1 MARKTHTE
9 RLQMS
14 GPPFDTATQ
23 PLQADPKYWLG
34 FALPSNQAAQDA
46 LKRSGLPAHE
56 LSGSLEVIS
65 VSAHRPAEPSVC
77 FPHSAKEN
85 RAENCS
91 PARVVVHHV
100 AGIGTWLCYVCCK
113 AVPPKTNQ
121 LLPIGVAVKPKSKLP
136 PCGGRVLHY
145 EGCPAAGP

>member
-46 LKRSGLPAHE
+46 LKRSGLPDHE

-65 VSAHRPAEPSVC
+65 VSAHRPAETFCLFSSFFPSNA
-77 FPHSAKEN
+77 FMASARSFNMFE
-85 RAENCS
+85 S
-91 PARVVVHHV
+91 M
-100 AGIGTWLCYVCCK
+100 L
-113 AVPPKTNQ
+113 Q
-121 LLPIGVAVKPKSKLP
+121 LGLID
-136 PCGGRVLHY
+136 
-145 EGCPAAGP
+145 